1 MIPNRIPIISEA
13 LVSHGNKRTKNDQ
26 ELHELI
32 KEYSSSSLVAQDD
45 TKDDLT
51 QEFSGKD
58 LVYQK
63 VAKIFEQN
71 AMLVQEKINNG
82 LDIDNMDHIYGG
94 TSALSKAIHFG
105 ARYSGI
111 EYNDMDILKYALNK
125 QPLRKSRHV
134 SLGEVAK
141 RTKIFIK
148 VLKEYGVNLQSVEL
162 RKISSNLFLIQR
174 S

>member
-1 MIPNRIPIISEA
+1 
-13 LVSHGNKRTKNDQ
+13 
-26 ELHELI
+26 
-32 KEYSSSSLVAQDD
+32 
-45 TKDDLT
+45 
-51 QEFSGKD
+51 
-58 LVYQK
+58 
-63 VAKIFEQN
+63 
-71 AMLVQEKINNG
+71 
-82 LDIDNMDHIYGG
+82 
-94 TSALSKAIHFG
+94 
-105 ARYSGI
+105 
-111 EYNDMDILKYALNK
+111 MDILKYALNK